1 MQVDK
6 ISREY
11 HVKSYECD
19 RNGTLRLLTL
29 MNIFQDTADTH
40 ASLLGVGIEHCLAHG
55 LAWVGSNYQIE
66 IERMPAWHEKIT
78 VESWPAAEKK
88 LGAVRDFVIND
99 AAGTEIVC
107 ASSQWILIDAA
118 KKRPL
123 ALRENLPQY
132 YTVAGRS
139 MDEEFNARLPEAE
152 REDYRI
158 GFNVRF
164 DDIDLNNHVNNAVY
178 PLWASEAVP
187 GDFRQ
192 SRRIAELEVAFKKE
206 CRFGEKVEV
215 ATELNGAE
223 TRHRISAVADGREL
237 SRVRIVWK

>member
-1 MQVDK
+1 MVEKYSKDYL
-6 ISREY
+6 IRT
-11 HVKSYECD
+11 YECD
-19 RNGTLRLLTL
+19 KNGELRLVTL
-29 MNIFQDTADTH
+29 MNIFQDMADEH
-40 ASLLGVGIEHCLAHG
+40 AAQMGLGLEYCLGQRAG
-55 LAWVGSNYQIE
+55 LGRLQLSPEN
-66 IERMPAWHEKIT
+66 RT
-78 VESWPAAEKK
+78 NAAPSRKNNADNLACGGKK

-223 TRHRISAVADGREL
+223 TRHRISAVSDGREL

>member
-1 MQVDK
+1 MVEKYSKDYL
-6 ISREY
+6 IRT
-11 HVKSYECD
+11 YECD
-19 RNGTLRLLTL
+19 KNGELRLVTL
-29 MNIFQDTADTH
+29 MNIFQDMADEH
-40 ASLLGVGIEHCLAHG
+40 AAQMGLGLEYCLAKG
-55 LAWVGSNYQIE
+55 LAWVGSNYHLKIG
-66 IERMPAWHEKIT
+66 RMPRLHEKIT
-78 VESWPAAEKK
+78 LITWPAVEKK

-223 TRHRISAVADGREL
+223 TRHRISAVSDGREL
-237 SRVRIVWK
+237 SQVRIVWK